1 MALEFIEELL
11 TSLLLLLSWDLL
23 KKYLTEFNTN
33 VLLYADFFSQL
44 SSLLLF
50 LLWNLLKNYLT
61 QYKTKVSMYTYFFAI
76 ALFVEF
82 IQELLSI
89 LPFFVVTKCKHADTG
104 NFSRVNFD
112 TCN

>member
-61 QYKTKVSMYTYFFAI
+61 QYNTNVFVYTDFFPL
-76 ALFVEF
+76 ALAV
-82 IQELLSI
+82 I
-89 LPFFVVTKCKHADTG
+89 L
-104 NFSRVNFD
+104 
-112 TCN
+112 TCR